1 MSKMD
6 NISEKPRMRSQKKQL
21 RVTFNDGTVYCYK
34 NATVTFIESLR
45 KIGID
50 KLKDINLEIGHLPL
64 ISQECHERY
73 KEYMK
78 PLDNGWY
85 VNTQSDTSQKY
96 IQLTSIKNS
105 LGLDY
110 IVEIGSDFETSNVKG
125 FAKSREKTD
134 CLLVQFPDGSYVGGE
149 SPKET
154 YSLAIKR
161 IGPELIFR
169 KELMTL
175 GKEIVTRFKKY
186 SNQVDLGNGMWLTV
200 PSQTKDKIRVLESVS
215 SKLKIQLTISTI

>member
-1 MSKMD
+1 M
-6 NISEKPRMRSQKKQL
+6 
-21 RVTFNDGTVYCYK
+21 
-34 NATVTFIESLR
+34 TFIESLR

-125 FAKSREKTD
+125 FAKSREKKD
-134 CLLVQFPDGSYVGGE
+134 CLLVHFPDGSYVGGE

-154 YSLAIKR
+154 YSLTIKR

-169 KELMTL
+169 KELMTS

-186 SNQVDLGNGMWLTV
+186 PNQVDIGNGMWLTV
-200 PSQTKDKIRVLESVS
+200 
-215 SKLKIQLTISTI
+215 

>member
-1 MSKMD
+1 MD
-6 NISEKPRMRSQKKQL
+6 NISEKPRLRSQKKQL

-110 IVEIGSDFETSNVKG
+110 IVEIGSDFETSNVKS
-125 FAKSREKTD
+125 FAKSREKKD
-134 CLLVQFPDGSYVGGE
+134 CLLVQLPDGSYVGGE

-169 KELMTL
+169 KELMTS
-175 GKEIVTRFKKY
+175 GKEIVTRYKKY
-186 SNQVDLGNGMWLTV
+186 PNQVETGNGMWLTV

>member
-1 MSKMD
+1 MD

-110 IVEIGSDFETSNVKG
+110 TVEIGSDFETSSVKG
-125 FAKSREKTD
+125 FAKSRKKTD
-134 CLLVQFPDGSYVGGE
+134 CLLVQFPDGNYIGGK
-149 SPKET
+149 SPKDT
-154 YSLAIKR
+154 YLQAIQQ
-161 IGPELIFR
+161 IGPELIFH
-169 KELMTL
+169 KELMIL
-175 GKEIVTRFKKY
+175 GKEIVTRYKKY
-186 SNQVDLGNGMWLTV
+186 PNQVEAGNGIWVTI
-200 PSQTKDKIRVLESVS
+200 PSQTKDKIKVLEGVS
-215 SKLKIQLTISTI
+215 SKLKIPLKISII